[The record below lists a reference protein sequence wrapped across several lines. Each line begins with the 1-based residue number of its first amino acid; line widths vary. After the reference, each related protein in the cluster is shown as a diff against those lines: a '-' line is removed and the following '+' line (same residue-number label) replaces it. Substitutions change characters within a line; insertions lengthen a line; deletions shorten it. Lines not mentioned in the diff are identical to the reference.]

1 MGFMDKLRSHRKEPV
16 EWRPG
21 WNPSAPRF
29 SVLDVETT
37 GLRPDAHRI
46 IELAV
51 VTTDPWGRVLDQWST
66 RVDPQGPVGATHI
79 HGITAADV
87 AGAPTF
93 EQLLEHLSYRLAGS
107 ALVAHNASFDMAF
120 LHAEYRRAGWALP
133 TDVPHLCTLE
143 ASQHHLPRLE
153 RRRLGDCC
161 WAVGHPLTNA
171 HSALG
176 DALATARLLG
186 AFMHPHY
193 GTPPIS
199 EHLAI
204 PQRAQGLAWPT
215 GPTIAAAEWAPP
227 APSRRDELPERV
239 QLRIRAASAK
249 EPAPELVELVERF
262 SLIDA
267 LDEGAP
273 EGSLTYLEKLAEVL
287 EDGEITDDE
296 ASDLAAV
303 AEAVQLEPADVAAA
317 NRAFLLTLAHTA
329 LEDGK
334 VSRGERTELK
344 AVADLLDVNP
354 RVLPALLDHAEN
366 ARNQRLSAGLRELP
380 EDWPYGD
387 PLRVGDKVV
396 FTGCDDQVRTELEE
410 RSEKLGVRVIGTVS
424 PNVTML
430 ITDGGFE
437 GTKAARARELGTRT
451 VHPRQYDVLL
461 DYLQPSLP
469 RSLKAL
475 PKVPSPRAV
484 SPISSGAA
492 ETNGSVVSVISASA
506 SSVNPTAVRRWGREN
521 GWELGAR
528 GRLPRELIEAYTSAH
543 SGPDV

>member
-1 MGFMDKLRSHRKEPV
+1 MDKLRSRRAQPA

-46 IELAV
+46 IEVAV
-51 VTTDPWGRVLDQWST
+51 VTTDPWGRLLDQWST
-66 RVDPQGPVGATHI
+66 RVNPQGPVGATHI
-79 HGITAADV
+79 HGITVADV

-120 LHAEYRRAGWALP
+120 LDAEYRRAGWALP
-133 TDVPHLCTLE
+133 KDVPHLCTLE

-176 DALATARLLG
+176 DALATASLLG

-193 GTPPIS
+193 GTPPTS
-199 EHLAI
+199 EHLEL
-204 PQRAQGLAWPT
+204 PQRAQEVAWPT
-215 GPTIAAAEWAPP
+215 GPTMAAAEWTPP
-227 APSRRDELPERV
+227 APSRMEKLPERV
-239 QLRIRAASAK
+239 QLKIRAASSK
-249 EPAPELVELVERF
+249 EPVPELVELVERF

-296 ASDLAAV
+296 ATDLAAV
-303 AEAVQLEPADVAAA
+303 AEAVKLEPADVAAA
-317 NRAFLLTLAHTA
+317 NRAFLLTLAHAA
-329 LEDGK
+329 LEDGR
-334 VSRGERTELK
+334 VTRAERSELK
-344 AVADLLDVNP
+344 AIADLLDVNP
-354 RVLPALLDHAEN
+354 RVLPALLDHAEH
-366 ARNQRLSAGLRELP
+366 ARNQRLSVGLRELP

-387 PLRVGDKVV
+387 PVRVGDKVA
-396 FTGCDDQVRTELEE
+396 FTGCDDQVRAGLEE
-410 RSEKLGVRVIGTVS
+410 RSESLGVRVIGSVS
-424 PNVTML
+424 PNVTIL
-430 ITDGGFE
+430 ITDGGFD

-451 VHPRQYDVLL
+451 VHPRQYGVLL

-469 RSLKAL
+469 RSLKPL
-475 PKVPSPRAV
+475 PKVPSQRTISSMSAGSSEADGTAV
-484 SPISSGAA
+484 SANNA
-492 ETNGSVVSVISASA
+492 SV
-506 SSVNPTAVRRWGREN
+506 SSVNPTAVRQWGREN

-528 GRLPRELIEAYTSAH
+528 GRLPRELIDAYAAAH
-543 SGPDV
+543 SEIDV